1 MPFQTVSHDAQ
12 SALKF
17 PLTFE
22 FDLFRLLCSIFVDRV
37 DSAQEIL

>member
-22 FDLFRLLCSIFVDRV
+22 FDMFRLLCSIFVDRV
-37 DSAQEIL
+37 DPAQ

>member
-1 MPFQTVSHDAQ
+1 MPFQTVGHDAQ

-22 FDLFRLLCSIFVDRV
+22 FDQFRLLSSRFVDRV
-37 DSAQEIL
+37 GPAQ